1 MGYGREF
8 KDAWPNDN
16 PFTTTSTV
24 SPLTPADKATQ
35 TQTAMLEVFNWLY
48 SSTLKPI
55 VSTMSTMVPTTT
67 TGSFVTDKD
76 EWGNSV
82 ETYRVDEPP
91 HSPGLSLEC
100 RLASLVTF
108 YFCHSHL
115 VITHLRRRKLLCVHH
130 LCFFVVDICFLR
142 SSVVVSGYIIIF
154 VITHFVLI
162 IIYLIIILSRH

>member
-1 MGYGREF
+1 MGGGGFVPKSKLISSIKSTIGYENGMGYGREF

-67 TGSFVTDKD
+67 GSFVTDRD

-115 VITHLRRRKLLCVHH
+115 VIIHLRRRKLLCVHH
-130 LCFFVVDICFLR
+130 LWFL
-142 SSVVVSGYIIIF
+142 
-154 VITHFVLI
+154 L
-162 IIYLIIILSRH
+162 